1 MGKAYIDISTEV
13 LEKALEL
20 PRGCYVVGNEHGH
33 VRLTFEC
40 SDLPMPREDGSLRV
54 ARATITKTY
63 KTWKFDVV
71 DA

>member
-1 MGKAYIDISTEV
+1 MGRACIDISTKV

-33 VRLTFEC
+33 VRLMFEC
-40 SDLPMPREDGSLRV
+40 SALPMPREDGTLRLV
-54 ARATITKTY
+54 TATITQTY